1 MRDFDQERK
10 ERHEER
16 ERLLGDRSFQIGGEV
31 FSYHANVSVDLLQRL
46 TSDTPLLGN
55 EYIEAIKASCLEM
68 IEDEGDSHERFLG
81 LLKRKKDPITL
92 QDLQTVF
99 QGLVEE
105 AFKRPTQASLPS
117 GDGDAET
124 GASSTES
131 PSTEQEPAAA
141 A

>member
-1 MRDFDQERK
+1 MRDFDKEIQER
-10 ERHEER
+10 HAER
-16 ERLLGDRSFQIGGEV
+16 ERLLGDRTFKLGGEV

-68 IEDEGDSHERFLG
+68 IEEDGDAHERFLA
-81 LLKRKKDPITL
+81 LLKRKTDPITL
-92 QDLQTVF
+92 QDLQAVF

-105 AFKRPTQASLPS
+105 AFRRPTEASLPS
-117 GDGDAET
+117 GDGDAAT
-124 GASSTES
+124 GPSSTEKR
-131 PSTEQEPAAA
+131 STAPAKAAA

>member
-1 MRDFDQERK
+1 MRDFDAERK

-16 ERLLGDRSFQIGGEV
+16 ERLLGDRTFKLGGEV
-31 FSYHANVSVDLLQRL
+31 FSHHANVSVNLLERL

-68 IEDEGDSHERFLG
+68 IEEDGDAHDRFLA
-81 LLKRKKDPITL
+81 LLKRKDDPITL
-92 QDLQTVF
+92 QDLQAVF

-105 AFKRPTQASLPS
+105 AFRRPTEASSPS
-117 GDGDAET
+117 GDGDATT
-124 GASSTES
+124 GPSSTEK
-131 PSTEQEPAAA
+131 PSTAPAKAAA